1 MTTITKTHREFI
13 HNEVVEDIG
22 ELPIEDEMLFQLVS
36 NNVEE
41 HYPLIS
47 SEEKSKLT
55 HSVINDVTGYGFLEY
70 LLEDQNVNEIMINST
85 GCAFVD
91 RCGVLE
97 RVELKTSEEELT
109 RLIQKIAASC
119 GARCD
124 TSSPIVD
131 AWLADGSRVHG
142 VLRPVAADGPY
153 ITIRRFIFRSFELEQ
168 FCKSKEQIQCI
179 KELVSSSKNI
189 VVAGGTSSGKTT
201 LLNCLIHLVN
211 HNERIVS
218 IEETAEL
225 NTDHPH
231 WVRLLAR
238 VANSEG
244 AGKVS
249 LGDLVKASL
258 RMRPDRIVVGE
269 VRSAEAFDLV
279 QALNTGHDGS
289 LCTIHANGPYEVIHR
304 MASLAMFAHPGLDY
318 EAIVSQICFGI
329 DAIVYVSRNS
339 SGQRC
344 IESISKV
351 KRDGKTSSIV
361 NEESGEINN
370 V

>member
-1 MTTITKTHREFI
+1 MISISKARRDLI
-13 HNEVVEDIG
+13 HNEIIENIG
-22 ELPIEDEMLFQLVS
+22 ELTIEDKMLFQLVS

-47 SEEKSKLT
+47 SEEKTELA

-91 RCGVLE
+91 RFGVLE
-97 RVELKTSEEELT
+97 KIDLKTNEQELT
-109 RLIQKIAASC
+109 RLIQKIATSC
-119 GARCD
+119 GTRCD

-142 VLRPVAADGPY
+142 VLPPIAADGPY
-153 ITIRRFIFRSFELEQ
+153 ITIRRFISRSFDLDQ
-168 FCKSKEQIQCI
+168 FCKSEVQVQRI
-179 KELVSSSKNI
+179 KDLVSGSKNV

-201 LLNCLIHLVN
+201 LLNCLIHYVD

-225 NTDHPH
+225 KTDHPH

-238 VANSEG
+238 VSNSEG

-269 VRSAEAFDLV
+269 VRSAEAFDLI

-318 EAIVSQICFGI
+318 EAIISQICFGI
-329 DAIVYVSRNS
+329 DAIIYVSKNNT
-339 SGQRC
+339 GQRF
-344 IESISKV
+344 IESISHV
-351 KRDGKTSSIV
+351 KRAGKSSSIV
-361 NEESGEINN
+361 DEETGEISN